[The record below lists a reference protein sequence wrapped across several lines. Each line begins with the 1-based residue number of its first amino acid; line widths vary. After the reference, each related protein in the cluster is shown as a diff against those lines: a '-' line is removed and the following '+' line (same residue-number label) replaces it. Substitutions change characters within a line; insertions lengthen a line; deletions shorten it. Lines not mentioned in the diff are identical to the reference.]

1 MTSFRGNLVAVG
13 TLVLA
18 ALGSLLLVLAIL
30 AGRTGATDH
39 YYTIYD
45 NVTGLKYGSQV
56 FYEGYAVGQVERIEP
71 DMDSGHLEFRVEMTV
86 RRGWRIPDDSI
97 ARSVTVSF
105 LAPQTIAITAGKSA
119 QLLSPG
125 SMIPAGNSAGL
136 MESLS
141 GVAGTL
147 DRFTADSLSPLV
159 ANLNRQVDTV
169 GRILE
174 SVQPLIG
181 NANTIMSSAA
191 DHVPTILAHVDQA
204 STDLAAAS
212 SRVNQ
217 TLSPERLAALDRFI
231 DNADLTAK
239 SLQSTSADLEL
250 LTHQGGSDLRSG
262 IADFRSAMDVFATRS
277 DVIAGNLSSASR
289 NFEEFSHQL
298 RDNPGLLLRSPRIE
312 DTAAPDPQ

>member
-1 MTSFRGNLVAVG
+1 MTGFRGNLVAVG

-39 YYTIYD
+39 YYTLYD

-71 DMDSGHLEFRVEMTV
+71 DMDADHMQFRVEMTV
-86 RRGWRIPDDSI
+86 RKGWHIPEDSI

-119 QLLSPG
+119 RMLSPG
-125 SMIPAGNSAGL
+125 AMIQGGNAAGL
-136 MESLS
+136 LESLS

-159 ANLNRQVDTV
+159 ANLNHQIDTV
-169 GRILE
+169 GRILD
-174 SVQPLIG
+174 SVQPLVG
-181 NANTIMSSAA
+181 SANSIMSSAA
-191 DHVPTILAHVDQA
+191 DHVPKILANVDQA
-204 STDLAAAS
+204 SNDFAS
-212 SRVNQ
+212 ASARVNQ
-217 TLSPERLAALDRFI
+217 TLSPERLASIDRFI

-239 SLQSTSADLEL
+239 NLQSTSADLQL
-250 LTHQGGSDLRSG
+250 LTRQGGNDLRNG

-277 DVIAGNLSSASR
+277 DVIAGNLASASR

-298 RDNPGLLLRSPRIE
+298 RNNPGLLLRSPQVE
-312 DTAAPDPQ
+312 DTAAPDPK

>member
-18 ALGSLLLVLAIL
+18 AMGSLLLVLAIL

-71 DMDSGHLEFRVEMTV
+71 YTDSGHMQFRVEMTV
-86 RRGWRIPDDSI
+86 VRGWRIPDDSI
-97 ARSVTVSF
+97 ARSVTTSF

-119 QLLSPG
+119 HVLSPG
-125 SMIPAGNSAGL
+125 AMIPAGNAAGL
-136 MESLS
+136 LESLS
-141 GVAGTL
+141 GVADTL

-159 ANLNRQVDTV
+159 ANLNHQVDTV
-169 GRILE
+169 GKILDT
-174 SVQPLIG
+174 VQPMVG
-181 NANTIMSSAA
+181 SANTIMSAAA
-191 DHVPTILAHVDQA
+191 DHVPKILTNVDRA
-204 STDLAAAS
+204 SSDFAAAS
-212 SRVNQ
+212 TRVNQ
-217 TLSPERLAALDRFI
+217 TLSPERLASIDRFI

-239 SLQSTSADLEL
+239 NLQATSADLQL
-250 LTHQGGSDLRSG
+250 LTHQGGADLRNG
-262 IADFRSAMDVFATRS
+262 IADFRTAMDVFATRS
-277 DVIAGNLSSASR
+277 DVIAGNLASASR

-298 RDNPGLLLRSPRIE
+298 RNNPGLLLRSPEVE
-312 DTAAPDPQ
+312 DTAVPDPK

>member
-30 AGRTGATDH
+30 AGRTGATDR

-71 DMDSGHLEFRVEMTV
+71 YTESGRMQFRVEMTV
-86 RRGWRIPDDSI
+86 RRGWRIPVDSI

-105 LAPQTIAITAGKSA
+105 LAPQTIAITAGKSGNM
-119 QLLSPG
+119 LSPG
-125 SMIPAGNSAGL
+125 GMIPPGNSAGL
-136 MESLS
+136 LESLS

-159 ANLNRQVDTV
+159 ANLNHQIDTV
-169 GRILE
+169 GRILDT
-174 SVQPLIG
+174 VQPMVG
-181 NANTIMSSAA
+181 NANSIMSAAA
-191 DHVPTILAHVDQA
+191 DHVPRILTNVDQA
-204 STDLAAAS
+204 STDFAAAS
-212 SRVNQ
+212 QRVNQ
-217 TLSPERLAALDRFI
+217 TLSPERLASIDRFI

-239 SLQSTSADLEL
+239 NLQATSADLQL
-250 LTHQGGSDLRSG
+250 LTHQGGADLRNG

-277 DVIAGNLSSASR
+277 DVIAGNLASASR

-298 RDNPGLLLRSPRIE
+298 RGNPGLLLRSPQV
-312 DTAAPDPQ
+312 DDVAVPDPK